1 MLELN
6 NVTKV
11 YAAKGGA
18 SVRALDGVSVRFG
31 EKGLVFLL
39 GKSGSG
45 KSTLLNVAG
54 GRDRPTEGEIIVGDK
69 RSSDFTPSDFDS
81 YRNTYVG
88 FVFQEYNLLDEFSVR
103 ENISLALEL
112 QGKAQARQDVDR
124 ILEEVDLSGY
134 GSRRP
139 NTLSGG
145 QKQRVAIARALVKDP
160 RIIMAD
166 EPTGALDSETG
177 RQVFEM
183 LKKLS
188 RERLVIVVSHD
199 REFAECYGD
208 RIIEL
213 ADGKIIS
220 DVTRSAG
227 AEAEKPLHLRAGDA
241 LTGEQLARLKDLLTE
256 GGELN
261 IAEEQK
267 GLSLSRK
274 NAVKGTRGT
283 FEKTGEIPPAAAQ
296 EKTMIRSRMP
306 LKKAVKMG
314 VKSMKTKPFRLA
326 FTIFLSTVS
335 FLLFGVISTLMLY
348 DPVQAGINAVLVQ
361 QYQGFSILRGELVE
375 HGESNGEII
384 YGYNICS
391 FKEEELSALEQ
402 EIGLPLFG
410 RVLGVI
416 PMNIPTIL
424 SADCAMREFNG
435 IVPMEEERLAEFD
448 MKLVAGNYPEGANEV
463 AVTLEAFE
471 TAKACGWLL
480 IDENGNN
487 AFDESGVKRFVSV
500 DAYGDLIGQ
509 RQNFYIGGTNIGAV
523 ITGIIDC
530 GEIPEEIAAYRADAK
545 LNSFYSDY
553 MNNSFHQCLFAASD
567 FVERYEEAFGPLVRP
582 DTTDLLDGRNDSSYA
597 VRFSELAPYCDIV
610 WTEGENDGLGPR
622 EALIDGER
630 LYLLAADLKNEET
643 LLFYDDFIEAFNR
656 YTQGWEREDY
666 RLVLDF
672 VVDHYE
678 RVTGYPPLSLKSIFS
693 ERGGL
698 VFSIAGV
705 VTDSVYGG
713 MKERT
718 CLVSDA
724 GYTALSDSGK
734 LSRPKDLGRKYNS
747 AIFFLS
753 DRSNETMRKLFAAV
767 DGESGEFINYSDSM
781 VKKNVSYLSD
791 TFDLISSVFLYV
803 GIILALFSA
812 LLLFNF
818 ISATVSCKR
827 REIGVLRAVGARGAD
842 VFRIFLSESAVVMV
856 ICFVLSCG
864 LSAVLTSVINRN
876 VVSGISAA
884 AIFKAISFGSVNIL
898 IIMGI
903 SLVVAFLGTFLPVW
917 REARKNP
924 VESIRSI

>member
-54 GRDRPTEGEIIVGDK
+54 GLDRPTEGEIIVGDK

-124 ILEEVDLSGY
+124 ILEKVDLSGY

-139 NTLSGG
+139 NTRSGG

-326 FTIFLSTVS
+326 FTIFYPR
-335 FLLFGVISTLMLY
+335 F
-348 DPVQAGINAVLVQ
+348 P
-361 QYQGFSILRGELVE
+361 FS
-375 HGESNGEII
+375 
-384 YGYNICS
+384 CS
-391 FKEEELSALEQ
+391 
-402 EIGLPLFG
+402 G
-410 RVLGVI
+410 
-416 PMNIPTIL
+416 
-424 SADCAMREFNG
+424 
-435 IVPMEEERLAEFD
+435 
-448 MKLVAGNYPEGANEV
+448 
-463 AVTLEAFE
+463 
-471 TAKACGWLL
+471 
-480 IDENGNN
+480 
-487 AFDESGVKRFVSV
+487 
-500 DAYGDLIGQ
+500 
-509 RQNFYIGGTNIGAV
+509 
-523 ITGIIDC
+523 
-530 GEIPEEIAAYRADAK
+530 
-545 LNSFYSDY
+545 
-553 MNNSFHQCLFAASD
+553 
-567 FVERYEEAFGPLVRP
+567 
-582 DTTDLLDGRNDSSYA
+582 
-597 VRFSELAPYCDIV
+597 
-610 WTEGENDGLGPR
+610 
-622 EALIDGER
+622 
-630 LYLLAADLKNEET
+630 
-643 LLFYDDFIEAFNR
+643 
-656 YTQGWEREDY
+656 
-666 RLVLDF
+666 
-672 VVDHYE
+672 
-678 RVTGYPPLSLKSIFS
+678 
-693 ERGGL
+693 
-698 VFSIAGV
+698 
-705 VTDSVYGG
+705 
-713 MKERT
+713 
-718 CLVSDA
+718 
-724 GYTALSDSGK
+724 
-734 LSRPKDLGRKYNS
+734 
-747 AIFFLS
+747 
-753 DRSNETMRKLFAAV
+753 
-767 DGESGEFINYSDSM
+767 
-781 VKKNVSYLSD
+781 
-791 TFDLISSVFLYV
+791 
-803 GIILALFSA
+803 
-812 LLLFNF
+812 
-818 ISATVSCKR
+818 
-827 REIGVLRAVGARGAD
+827 
-842 VFRIFLSESAVVMV
+842 
-856 ICFVLSCG
+856 
-864 LSAVLTSVINRN
+864 
-876 VVSGISAA
+876 
-884 AIFKAISFGSVNIL
+884 
-898 IIMGI
+898 
-903 SLVVAFLGTFLPVW
+903 
-917 REARKNP
+917 
-924 VESIRSI
+924 